1 MMAAAGKIVHSC
13 LTIIRR
19 LYGRRIRLS
28 GHSVFLLVDRILEYE
43 CTADEI
49 VLFDTESR
57 SVYLLNHTAA
67 AVIRLTNGAR
77 NIGWIARKVAWDFD
91 AEIRLVTR
99 DIKKIYRELIKKGVI
114 TMAPDRSFI
123 PRIKRETVIRQ
134 EDDGAFIFDPVTDA
148 LSAVN
153 ETGLMVLRQ
162 IDGKKTLADIINT
175 VASEFSQVEPDEI
188 GHDVEEFI
196 EGLMSRGLIG
206 A

>member
-28 GHSVFLLVDRILEYE
+28 GHSVFLLVDRILMYE

-91 AEIRLVTR
+91 AETRVVTR

-175 VASEFSQVEPDEI
+175 VASEFSQVEPEEI
-188 GHDVEEFI
+188 GRDVEEFI
-196 EGLMSRGLIG
+196 EGLVSRGLIG